1 MAKDAAAKPR
11 KRASRRRVM
20 RILLMIVL
28 PAIAVV
34 VALQL
39 YANGG
44 RYIVTENAYVKAN
57 IIAVSADV
65 SGRVVSV
72 AVADNQRVKPGH
84 RLFTI
89 DPLPFRIALA
99 ETEAQLSIVRRD
111 FAQLRFDV
119 REAQAE
125 AAEARERQRFL
136 TQQFERQKKL
146 KKRGMGSEEAYDQA
160 LNELKVGEELLR
172 KLDQRIARSLAALGG
187 DPDLPVEKHPL
198 HRRAVAVREQAT
210 VNLARTVV
218 KAPASGIVSNMKL
231 QAGEYVK
238 EGSAVFGLIESSP
251 LWVEANLKE
260 TELTNVVPGQAATI
274 VVDAYPDHEWR
285 AYVDSIAPATGAEF
299 AMLPPQNATGNW
311 VKVVQRLPVLLR
323 IERTADEPV
332 LRAGMTVTASIDTEQ
347 TRGLPD
353 FVPDAIA
360 DWHLPGFVR
369 RALARAKSRD

>member
-11 KRASRRRVM
+11 KRASRRRAM

-34 VALQL
+34 VAMQL

-57 IIAVSADV
+57 IVAVSADV

-72 AVADNQRVKPGH
+72 AVDDNQLVKPGQ

-89 DPLPFRIALA
+89 DSLPFRIALA

-136 TQQFERQKKL
+136 AQQFERQKKL

-160 LNELKVGEELLR
+160 LNELKVGEKLLR

-218 KAPASGIVSNMKL
+218 NAPASGIVSNMKL

-238 EGSAVFGLIESSP
+238 EGSAVFSLIETSP

-260 TELTNVVPGQAATI
+260 TELTNVVLGQAATI

-311 VKVVQRLPVLLR
+311 VKVVQRLPVLLQ
-323 IERTADEPV
+323 IERIADEPR
-332 LRAGMTVTASIDTEQ
+332 LRAGMTVKASIDTEQ
-347 TRGLPD
+347 TRGLPG

-369 RALARAKSRD
+369 RALARNKSRD

>member
-1 MAKDAAAKPR
+1 
-11 KRASRRRVM
+11 M

-44 RYIVTENAYVKAN
+44 RYIVTENAYVKAH
-57 IIAVSADV
+57 IVAVSADV

-72 AVADNQRVKPGH
+72 AVADNQLVKPGQ

-89 DPLPFRIALA
+89 DQLPFRIALA
-99 ETEAQLSIVRRD
+99 ETEAQLSIVRLD

-136 TQQFERQKKL
+136 SQQFERQKKL

-198 HRRAVAVREQAT
+198 HRRAVAIREQAT
-210 VNLARTVV
+210 VNLARTVIN
-218 KAPASGIVSNMKL
+218 APASGIVSNMKL

-238 EGSAVFGLIESSP
+238 EGSAVFSLIETSP

-260 TELTNVVPGQAATI
+260 TELTNVVLGQATTI

-323 IERTADEPV
+323 IERTAEEPV
-332 LRAGMTVTASIDTEQ
+332 LRAGMTVAASIDTEQ

-353 FVPDAIA
+353 FVPDAFA

-369 RALARAKSRD
+369 RALARNKSRD

>member
-1 MAKDAAAKPR
+1 
-11 KRASRRRVM
+11 V
-20 RILLMIVL
+20 I
-28 PAIAVV
+28 
-34 VALQL
+34 
-39 YANGG
+39 
-44 RYIVTENAYVKAN
+44 
-57 IIAVSADV
+57 
-65 SGRVVSV
+65 
-72 AVADNQRVKPGH
+72 
-84 RLFTI
+84 
-89 DPLPFRIALA
+89 
-99 ETEAQLSIVRRD
+99 RRD

-160 LNELKVGEELLR
+160 LHDLKVGEELLR

-187 DPDLPVEKHPL
+187 DPDLPVEKHPPY
-198 HRRAVAVREQAT
+198 RRGAAIREQA
-210 VNLARTVV
+210 VVDLARTAID
-218 KAPASGIVSNMKL
+218 APATGIISNMKL
-231 QAGEYVK
+231 QVGEYVK
-238 EGSAVFGLIESSP
+238 EGSAVFSLIETSP

-260 TELTNVVPGQAATI
+260 TELTNVVLGQAATV

-299 AMLPPQNATGNW
+299 ALLPPQNATGNW

-323 IERTADEPV
+323 IERTGDEPV
-332 LRAGMTVTASIDTEQ
+332 LRAGMTVTASIDTER

-353 FVPDAIA
+353 FVPEAVA

-369 RALARAKSRD
+369 RALARDKSTD